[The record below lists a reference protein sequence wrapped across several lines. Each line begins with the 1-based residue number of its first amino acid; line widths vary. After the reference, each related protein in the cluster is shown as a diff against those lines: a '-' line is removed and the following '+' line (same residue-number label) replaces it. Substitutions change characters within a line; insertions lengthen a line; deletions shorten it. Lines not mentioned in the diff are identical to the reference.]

1 MKSFRAFRVEDS
13 RQGGQS
19 VRVGRFVRMDETML
33 DAGDVLIRVV
43 YAGVSQRDALAATG
57 RTAMIRRL
65 PCVAGSDLAGIV
77 VSSAAPRFRPGDR
90 VIATSHELGIAHH
103 GAFAEYALVPGGW
116 VLPLPAGLSLEEAMA
131 IGSPGLAAG
140 MAISRMETGGLKPE
154 NGPVMVTGAT
164 GGVGSLAVDM
174 LAGRGYEVVAM
185 TRRGGHED
193 WLRSI
198 GAAAIRPLGV
208 DAAGAG
214 LAKGRWAGVIDV
226 LGGDVLAGLLAATKP
241 NGMVASI
248 GMLTGTVLNTTLMP
262 LVLRGV
268 SILGIDSVYAGF
280 TVREKVWERLS
291 GDLRPR
297 HLERISQT
305 VAFEALP
312 DAFEKLS
319 AALACGRTVVQI
331 APAGNT
337 EDSP

>member
-1 MKSFRAFRVEDS
+1 MKSFRAFRVEES
-13 RQGGQS
+13 RQNGQS
-19 VRVGRFVRMDETML
+19 VRSGRFVDMDETML

-43 YAGVSQRDALAATG
+43 CAGVSHRDALAGAV
-57 RTAMIRRL
+57 RRM
-65 PCVAGSDLAGIV
+65 PCVAGADLAGIV
-77 VSSAAPRFRPGDR
+77 VSSAAPRFRPGDS

-103 GAFAEYALVPGGW
+103 GAYAEYALIPGGW
-116 VLPLPAGLSLEEAMA
+116 VLPLPAGLSLAEAMVL
-131 IGSPGLAAG
+131 GSPGLAVA
-140 MAISRMETGGLKPE
+140 MAITRMEAGGLKPE

-185 TRRGGHED
+185 TRKLEQSD

-198 GAAAIRPLGV
+198 GAASVQPFSLGRP
-208 DAAGAG
+208 GAR
-214 LAKGRWAGVIDV
+214 LAKGRWAGAIDV
-226 LGGDVLAGLLAATKP
+226 LGGEILAELLLATKP
-241 NGMVASI
+241 TGMVASI
-248 GMLTGTVLNTTLMP
+248 GALLGTALNTTLMP
-262 LVLRGV
+262 FVLRGV

-280 TVREKVWERLS
+280 SVRERAWERLS
-291 GDLRPR
+291 GDLKPL

-312 DAFEKLS
+312 EVFEKLS
-319 AALACGRTVVQI
+319 AALVCGRTVVQI